1 MKQVKITCAYRKSF
15 VQDKD
20 EQSQLQREWERE
32 YKLYFFELPDR
43 NYRIEMESI
52 EEQSFLCL
60 ACDADD
66 IIKYLCK
73 FHDISTQKV
82 EIF

>member
-1 MKQVKITCAYRKSF
+1 MKQVKITCDNRKSF
-15 VQDKD
+15 AQDTQ
-20 EQSQLQREWERE
+20 EQSQLQMEWERE

-43 NYRIEMESI
+43 NYRIEMESL
-52 EEQSFLCL
+52 EEQSFLIL

-66 IIKYLCK
+66 IIKYLWK
-73 FHDISTQKV
+73 FHDISTHKV

>member
-1 MKQVKITCAYRKSF
+1 MKQVKITCAYREKF
-15 VQDKD
+15 AKDRD
-20 EQSQLQREWERE
+20 EQSQLQMEWERE

-66 IIKYLCK
+66 IIKYLWK
-73 FHDISTQKV
+73 FHDIPTLKV

>member
-1 MKQVKITCAYRKSF
+1 MKQVKITCDYRKTF
-15 VQDKD
+15 AQDKD
-20 EQSQLQREWERE
+20 EQSQLQSEWERE

-52 EEQSFLCL
+52 EEQSFLSL

-66 IIKYLCK
+66 IVKYLWK
-73 FHDISTQKV
+73 FHDISTHKV

>member
-1 MKQVKITCAYRKSF
+1 MKQVKITCDYRKTF
-15 VQDKD
+15 AQDRK
-20 EQSQLQREWERE
+20 EQLQLQAEWERE

-43 NYRIEMESI
+43 NYRVEMESM

-66 IIKYLCK
+66 IVKYLWK
-73 FHDISTQKV
+73 FHDISTKKV

>member
-1 MKQVKITCAYRKSF
+1 MKQVKITCDNRKSF
-15 VQDKD
+15 AQDKD

-43 NYRIEMESI
+43 NYRVEMESL

-60 ACDADD
+60 ASDAYD
-66 IIKYLCK
+66 IIKYLW
-73 FHDISTQKV
+73 HYYDISTHKV

>member
-1 MKQVKITCAYRKSF
+1 MKQVKITCAYRKAF
-15 VQDKD
+15 AQDRD

-66 IIKYLCK
+66 IIKYLWK
-73 FHDISTQKV
+73 FHDISTHKV

>member
-1 MKQVKITCAYRKSF
+1 MKQVKITCDYRKTF
-15 VQDKD
+15 AQDKD
-20 EQSQLQREWERE
+20 EHSQLQSEWERE
-32 YKLYFFELPDR
+32 YKLYFFELPDS

-66 IIKYLCK
+66 IAKYLWK
-73 FHDISTQKV
+73 FHDISTKKV